1 LTVRTVLR
9 VLLPFLTTVGLAAYE
24 RSPDLRAVT
33 EAIAIG
39 QARDEGTRQRF
50 HQPYLIRVGRP
61 PIDYID
67 VVTPFRR
74 VELAS
79 EERAQA
85 GGVFRQQ
92 EALATLRQHGDT
104 LRLFLEATFH
114 PQNTYVGVPAYTVTL
129 AAIDMPLTIEPRE
142 EQRIPRFGIRIN
154 SGRPPRPY
162 PLPPSLPTGGEPV
175 VGGTVIVTFD
185 SQRLDPAASYDVVIQ
200 EAGKE
205 LAKVRLDLA
214 RLR

>member
-1 LTVRTVLR
+1 MVRTVLR
-9 VLLPFLTTVGLAAYE
+9 VLLPLLTTVGVAAYE
-24 RSPDLRAVT
+24 RSPDLRALT

-39 QARDEGTRQRF
+39 QARDQATRQRF

-85 GGVFRQQ
+85 GGIFRQQ
-92 EALATLRQHGDT
+92 EALSVLREHGDT

-129 AAIDMPLTIEPRE
+129 AAIDMPLTIEPRD
-142 EQRIPRFGIRIN
+142 EQRIPRFAIRMD
-154 SGRPPRPY
+154 SGRPPLPY

-214 RLR
+214 RFR

>member
-1 LTVRTVLR
+1 MARTLR
-9 VLLPFLTTVGLAAYE
+9 LLLPLLTTVSLAAYE
-24 RSPDLRAVT
+24 RSPDVRAVT

-74 VELAS
+74 VELAA

-85 GGVFRQQ
+85 GDRLFRQQ
-92 EALATLRQHGDT
+92 DALSVLREHGDT
-104 LRLFLEATFH
+104 LKVFVEATFH
-114 PQNTYVGVPAYTVTL
+114 PQNTYVGVPAYAVTL
-129 AAIDMPLTIEPRE
+129 AAIDMPLTIEPRDQ
-142 EQRIPRFGIRIN
+142 QRIPRFGLRMN
-154 SGRPPRPY
+154 SGRPPLPY
-162 PLPPSLPTGGEPV
+162 PLPPSLPAGGEPV

-185 SQRLDPAASYDVVIQ
+185 NQRLDAAAAYDMVIQ

-205 LAKVRLDLA
+205 LAKVRLDLT
-214 RLR
+214 RFR